1 METFPD
7 ELNRSLNLSQWIL
20 KFDKHLLAHPEYYKN
35 VKEYF
40 YESYKENYKLRKEFH
55 NKFLP
60 ELDSNLGFPS
70 KKGFHLY
77 EYYFMPLNFQN
88 MDLSKNYYDTD
99 ININNNNNNIN
110 NITEEKVKKRDSK
123 NEYENS
129 LFKDKVKKMNSAKN
143 KSFNIFNKKNKDGLP
158 IINFQRKS
166 NKSNNYR
173 LHKKQSQSL
182 NINNDNDYD
191 VDIDYESIRDSI
203 SNNLETYGKQ
213 IDDTDEHSTSK
224 ILEQSSMSMN
234 KYKDIIVET
243 NDDLNDN
250 NQNDNNDKK
259 TKIKK
264 SYISKRFKHLGNN
277 NNNNNQE
284 DNNNNNQEE
293 ETTKNNN
300 ENNNEVPYHKR
311 TKSSYEIF
319 KRFAKKNKKV

>member
-20 KFDKHLLAHPEYYKN
+20 KFDKHLLSHPEFYKN

-88 MDLSKNYYDTD
+88 MDLSKNYCDTD
-99 ININNNNNNIN
+99 ININSNNHNIN
-110 NITEEKVKKRDSK
+110 EEKIKKRDSK
-123 NEYENS
+123 NEY
-129 LFKDKVKKMNSAKN
+129 DKVKKMNSTKN

-158 IINFQRKS
+158 IITFQRKS
-166 NKSNNYR
+166 NKSNNYK

-182 NINNDNDYD
+182 NINTDNDYD

-224 ILEQSSMSMN
+224 KLEESSMSMN

-250 NQNDNNDKK
+250 TQNDNNDKK
-259 TKIKK
+259 TKVKK
-264 SYISKRFKHLGNN
+264 SYLSKRFKHLGNN
-277 NNNNNQE
+277 NNNN
-284 DNNNNNQEE
+284 QEE
-293 ETTKNNN
+293 ETNKNNN
-300 ENNNEVPYHKR
+300 ENNYAVPYHKR
-311 TKSSYEIF
+311 IKSSYKIF
-319 KRFAKKNKKV
+319 KRFSKKK